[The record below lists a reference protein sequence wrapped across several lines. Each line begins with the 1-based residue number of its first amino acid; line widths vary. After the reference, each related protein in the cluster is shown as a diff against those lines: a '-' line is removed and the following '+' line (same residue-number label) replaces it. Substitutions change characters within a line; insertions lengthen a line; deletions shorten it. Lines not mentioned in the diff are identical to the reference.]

1 MGILE
6 QIIRFINSLLSL
18 LLSIV
23 QNKRFDGIV
32 FDRMILRHPSFLTY
46 LQKGSSNFFIFVHL
60 HLLYE
65 TRSNNR
71 SIQISLYF
79 QLFHL
84 LSPPNIQ
91 IRPMFIL
98 KYRCLIIIQLINVT
112 LPPQKVAQ
120 IHILSPSNIRP
131 ILKYRYFD
139 NYSTHKCSFPIKKK
153 LPKVSISLP
162 YPPSL
167 PCPEYVSSSRSA

>member
-32 FDRMILRHPSFLTY
+32 FDRMILRHPSFLIY
-46 LQKGSSNFFIFVHL
+46 LQKGSPNFFIFVHL

-112 LPPQKVAQ
+112 LPPQKVGQ
-120 IHILSPSNIRP
+120 IPCIFYLHLI
-131 ILKYRYFD
+131 FD
-139 NYSTHKCSFPIKKK
+139 RF
-153 LPKVSISLP
+153 
-162 YPPSL
+162 
-167 PCPEYVSSSRSA
+167 